1 MNGSGIGVN
10 RRSPLTQQGASKE
23 VKVLRNGSVAVREG
37 LVGRRDGRK
46 GLIGTTALCKK
57 RWSEDVAAELQQEKG
72 TTGAWQC

>member
-23 VKVLRNGSVAVREG
+23 VKVLRNGSIAVREG

-46 GLIGTTALCKK
+46 GLIGTTGHA
-57 RWSEDVAAELQQEKG
+57 
-72 TTGAWQC
+72 TYYGACPRKIPG

>member
-23 VKVLRNGSVAVREG
+23 VKVLRNGSIAVREG

-46 GLIGTTALCKK
+46 GLIGTTAVVVVIRRCYNNNHQRVLICGV
-57 RWSEDVAAELQQEKG
+57 RVEG
-72 TTGAWQC
+72 G